1 MALPIDVYRK
11 AAQAGANAIQN
22 AAKKT
27 GVSYTPTKTN
37 TAAAASSQPS
47 GLSWTDP
54 ATGQKITVTPAGQ
67 GGYLNAYSIAAQ
79 RARTQA
85 DEYQKKLQS
94 DLAENQATTNAN
106 YDSAQRQAYVDY
118 MRKQKALPSQLQALG
133 VRGGATES
141 GLLNL
146 YNNYGAEHAAAEQ
159 QRAAELAANNKAR
172 NDAWYEYKSQLDRDL
187 ADREQTAINN
197 QINEY
202 KNDLAIFQNSVAR
215 YPTTEKGY
223 NQYKDLIKSLKNGSD
238 PLKDYKIALVQQQ
251 MASQFPKGLK
261 GLKENSGGSGGGGGG
276 GSRRSGGGGGY
287 SSGSGSG
294 GNNSSKAKAQNKGT
308 AYGPY
313 LTTVQKGNV
322 LTKKTANKA
331 SRKAGKYTG
340 HAR

>member
-22 AAKKT
+22 AAKT
-27 GVSYTPTKTN
+27 VGVSYTPTKT
-37 TAAAASSQPS
+37 TAAASSQPS

-54 ATGQKITVTPAGQ
+54 VTGQKMTVTPAGQ
-67 GGYLNAYSIAAQ
+67 GGYLNAYNIYAQ
-79 RARTQA
+79 RAKAQA

-106 YDSAQRQAYVDY
+106 FDSAQRQAYVDY

-146 YNNYGAEHAAAEQ
+146 YNNYGVEHAAAEQ
-159 QRAAELAANNKAR
+159 QRAAELASNNRAR

-202 KNDLAIFQNSVAR
+202 KNDLATFQQFVAQ

-223 NQYKDLIKSLKNGSD
+223 KKYQEWIKKLQEGND
-238 PLKDYKIALVQQQ
+238 PLKDYKIAAVRTQ
-251 MASQFPKGLK
+251 MASQFPDGKPK
-261 GLKENSGGSGGGGGG
+261 DSKSGGGSGGGGG

-287 SSGSGSG
+287 SSGIGSD

>member
-11 AAQAGANAIQN
+11 VAQAGANAIQN

-27 GVSYTPTKTN
+27 GASYTPTNT
-37 TAAAASSQPS
+37 TAATASQQN

-54 ATGQKITVTPAGQ
+54 VTGQKMTVTPAGQ
-67 GGYLNAYSIAAQ
+67 GGYLNAYNIYAQ
-79 RARTQA
+79 RAKAQA

-106 YDSAQRQAYVDY
+106 FDSAQRQAYVDY

-146 YNNYGAEHAAAEQ
+146 YNNYGVEHAANEQ
-159 QRAAELAANNKAR
+159 QRAAELASNNRAR

-187 ADREQTAINN
+187 ADREQTAISN

-223 NQYKDLIKSLKNGSD
+223 NQYKDLIKSLKNGND

-276 GSRRSGGGGGY
+276 YRRSGGGGGY
-287 SSGSGSG
+287 SSGSGSD

-331 SRKAGKYTG
+331 SRRAGKYTG